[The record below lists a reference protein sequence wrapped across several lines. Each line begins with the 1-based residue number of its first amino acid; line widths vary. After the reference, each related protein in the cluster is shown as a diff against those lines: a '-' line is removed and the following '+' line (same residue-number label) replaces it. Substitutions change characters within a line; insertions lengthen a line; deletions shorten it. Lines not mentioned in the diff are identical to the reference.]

1 MNDNEGGKEMI
12 LACRQLHKA
21 YGIDVILEKI
31 TFHIEEREKAAIVGV
46 NGAGKTTLFKVLTGE
61 ISADGGEFYLKKDT
75 SLGYLAQN
83 FEINSDK
90 TIYDEMLSVFDK
102 IMQTEANLREME
114 NEMGGLSGQALADK
128 MEEYAALQHYFEE
141 HDGYSY
147 QSRLKGV
154 LKGLGFTE
162 SDWGRPMNQLSGG
175 QKTRVHLGKLLL
187 SKPDVLLLDEPT
199 NHLDIASIEW
209 LEDFLR
215 TYPGSV
221 LIISHDRYFLDR
233 IVTKVIEIE
242 NKKSYVYNGNYSF
255 YWQQKEINR
264 EIQQKAYD
272 MQQKEIKHQE
282 DVIRTLRQFN
292 REKSIKRAE
301 SREKV
306 LDKMERIDR
315 PDALPD
321 QMRLTLTPHLTSG
334 NDVLHAENLSKSYG
348 GQKIFQG
355 VSFDVKRSDKVA
367 IIGPNGVGKSTLFRM
382 LLKEVSSDSGLIRFG
397 TNVFV
402 GYYDQEQAK
411 LDESKTIF
419 EEISDS
425 YPTLTQGQIRN
436 MLAAF
441 VFTGDDVFK
450 PISALS
456 GGEKGRVSLAKI
468 MLSKANTL
476 MLDEPTNHL
485 DMFSKEVLESAINRY
500 EGTCIYISHD
510 RYFINKTAEKILEL
524 TPEGVILYNGNYDY
538 YLEKKAERARNE
550 AEKAL
555 QNAQKTTTA
564 APAQPISET
573 KNDWLKQKEQQAA
586 ERKLA
591 NKIKKIE
598 AEIEE
603 TENAIAKA
611 DEDMAA
617 CGTDFSKANEIFAE
631 KTKLEEKLEK
641 LFEEWEELNS

>member
-1 MNDNEGGKEMI
+1 MI

-21 YGIDVILEKI
+21 YGIDVFLEKI
-31 TFHIEEREKAAIVGV
+31 TFHIEDREKAAIVGV

-75 SLGYLAQN
+75 SVGYLAQN
-83 FEINSDK
+83 IHIESDK
-90 TIYDEMLSVFDK
+90 TIYEEMLSVFEK
-102 IMQTEANLREME
+102 IIQTEANLREME

-128 MEEYAALQHYFEE
+128 MEEYAALQHYFEQ

-147 QSRLKGV
+147 QSRMKGV

-162 SDWGRPMNQLSGG
+162 SDFNRPMNQLSGG

-321 QMRLTLTPHLTSG
+321 QMRLTLTPFLTSG

-524 TPEGVILYNGNYDY
+524 TPDGVILYNGNYDY

-550 AEKAL
+550 LEKAL
-555 QNAQKTTTA
+555 QNNQKATTA
-564 APAQPISET
+564 TPAQPISET

-591 NKIKKIE
+591 NKIKKVE

-617 CGTDFSKANEIFAE
+617 CGTDFSKANEIFSE

-641 LFEEWEELNS
+641 LYEEWEELHS

>member
-1 MNDNEGGKEMI
+1 MI

-61 ISADGGEFYLKKDT
+61 ISADGGEFYLKKDA

-83 FEINSDK
+83 IQIESNR
-90 TIYDEMLSVFDK
+90 TIYEEMLSVFEK
-102 IMQTEANLREME
+102 IIQTEANLRELE

-128 MEEYAALQHYFEE
+128 MEEYAALQHYFEQN
-141 HDGYSY
+141 DGYSY

-154 LKGLGFTE
+154 LKGLGFA
-162 SDWGRPMNQLSGG
+162 DNDFNRPMNQLSGG
-175 QKTRVHLGKLLL
+175 QKTRVHLAKLLL

-242 NKKSYVYNGNYSF
+242 NKKSTIYNGNYSF

-282 DVIRTLRQFN
+282 DVIRTLRSFN

-301 SREKV
+301 SREKA

-321 QMRLTLTPHLTSG
+321 QMRLTLTPFLTSG

-348 GQKIFQG
+348 GQKVFQN

-411 LDESKTIF
+411 LDETKTIF
-419 EEISDS
+419 QEISDS

-468 MLSKANTL
+468 MLSKANLL

-485 DMFSKEVLESAINRY
+485 DMFSKEVLESALNRY
-500 EGTCIYISHD
+500 EGTVIYISHD

-524 TPEGVILYNGNYDY
+524 TPDGVILYNGNYDY

-555 QNAQKTTTA
+555 QNPQKA
-564 APAQPISET
+564 AATPAQPISDT

-591 NKIKKIE
+591 NKIAKLEK
-598 AEIEE
+598 EIEE
-603 TENAIAKA
+603 TEAAIAKA

-617 CGTDFSKANEIFAE
+617 CGTDYSKANEIFAE
-631 KTKLEEKLEK
+631 KTKLEEKLEG
-641 LFEEWEELNS
+641 LYEEWEELNS

>member
-1 MNDNEGGKEMI
+1 MI

-75 SLGYLAQN
+75 SVGYLAQN

-102 IMQTEANLREME
+102 IMLTEANLREME

-141 HDGYSY
+141 NDGYSY

-162 SDWGRPMNQLSGG
+162 SDFNRPMNQLSGG

-264 EIQQKAYD
+264 EIQQKAYE

-334 NDVLHAENLSKSYG
+334 NDVLHAEDLSKSYG

-382 LLKEVSSDSGLIRFG
+382 LLKEVSTDSGLIRFG

-411 LDESKTIF
+411 LDETKTIF

-555 QNAQKTTTA
+555 QNPQKATTA

-598 AEIEE
+598 TEIEE

>member
-1 MNDNEGGKEMI
+1 MI
-12 LACRQLHKA
+12 LACRDLQKA
-21 YGIDVILEKI
+21 YGIDVILERI
-31 TFHIEEREKAAIVGV
+31 SFTLEEREKAAIVGV
-46 NGAGKTTLFKVLTGE
+46 NGAGKTTLFRILTGE
-61 ISADGGEFYLKKDT
+61 ISADGGEFYLKKET
-75 SLGYLAQN
+75 TTGYLAQN
-83 FEINSDK
+83 LQIDSGR
-90 TIYDEMLSVFDK
+90 TIYEEMLSVFEK
-102 IMQTEANLREME
+102 IIQTEANLREIE
-114 NEMGGLSGQALADK
+114 NEMGGLHGQALAEK
-128 MEEYAALQHYFEE
+128 MEEYAALQHYFEQN
-141 HDGYSY
+141 DGYGY

-154 LKGLGFTE
+154 LKGLGFAE
-162 SDWGRPMNQLSGG
+162 SEFSRPLSQLSGG
-175 QKTRVHLGKLLL
+175 QKTRVHLAKLLL
-187 SKPDVLLLDEPT
+187 SRPELLLLDEPT

-215 TYPGSV
+215 SYPGAV

-242 NKKSYVYNGNYSF
+242 HKKSVVYNGNYSA
-255 YWQQKEINR
+255 YWQQKEKNR
-264 EIQQKAYD
+264 EVQQKAYE

-282 DVIRTLRQFN
+282 DVIRTLRSFN

-306 LDKMERIDR
+306 LEKMERIDR
-315 PDALPD
+315 PEAAPE
-321 QMRLTLTPHLTSG
+321 QMRLTLTPFLTSG
-334 NDVLHAENLSKSYG
+334 NDVLHAEELSKSYG
-348 GQKIFQG
+348 GQTIFRH
-355 VSFDVKRSDKVA
+355 VSFDVKRSEKVA

-382 LLKEVSSDSGLIRFG
+382 LLKEIPSDSGLIRFG

-419 EEISDS
+419 QEIADT
-425 YPTLTQGQIRN
+425 YPTLTAGQIRN

-441 VFTGDDVFK
+441 VFMGDDVFK

-468 MLSKANTL
+468 MLSKANLL

-500 EGTCIYISHD
+500 EGTCVYISHD

-524 TPEGVILYNGNYDY
+524 TPEGVILYQGNYDY

-555 QNAQKTTTA
+555 LTPTPTATPQKA
-564 APAQPISET
+564 VSET

-586 ERKLA
+586 ERRLA
-591 NKIKKIE
+591 NKIAKVE
-598 AEIEE
+598 TQIEE
-603 TENAIAKA
+603 TEAAIAAA
-611 DEDMAA
+611 DEAMAA
-617 CGTDFSKANEIFAE
+617 CATDYAKAQEIYGE
-631 KTKLEEKLEK
+631 KTALEERLEG
-641 LFEEWEELNS
+641 LYAEWEALHE

>member
-1 MNDNEGGKEMI
+1 MI

-75 SLGYLAQN
+75 SVGYLAQN
-83 FEINSDK
+83 IHIDSDR
-90 TIYDEMLSVFDK
+90 TIYEEMLSVFEK
-102 IMQTEANLREME
+102 VIQTETNLREME

-128 MEEYAALQHYFEE
+128 MEEYSRLQHSFEE
-141 HDGYSY
+141 NDGYSY

-162 SDWGRPMNQLSGG
+162 SDFNRPMNQLSGG

-321 QMRLTLTPHLTSG
+321 QMRLNLTPHLTSG
-334 NDVLHAENLSKSYG
+334 NDVLHAEDLSKSYG
-348 GQKIFQG
+348 GQKIFQN

-402 GYYDQEQAK
+402 GYYDQEQTK

-524 TPEGVILYNGNYDY
+524 TPDGVILYNGNYDY

-550 AEKAL
+550 AEQAL
-555 QNAQKTTTA
+555 QNPQSGTA
-564 APAQPISET
+564 AASAQPISET

-631 KTKLEEKLEK
+631 KTKLEEKLEA
-641 LFEEWEELNS
+641 LFEEWEELHS

>member
-1 MNDNEGGKEMI
+1 MI

-21 YGIDVILEKI
+21 YGIDMILEKI

-61 ISADGGEFYLKKDT
+61 ISADGGEFYLKKDA

-83 FEINSDK
+83 IQIESDR
-90 TIYDEMLSVFDK
+90 TIYEEMLSVFEK
-102 IMQTEANLREME
+102 IIQTEANLRELE
-114 NEMGGLSGQALADK
+114 NEMGGLNGQALADK
-128 MEEYAALQHYFEE
+128 MEEYAALQHYFEQN
-141 HDGYSY
+141 DGYSY

-154 LKGLGFTE
+154 LKGLGFA
-162 SDWGRPMNQLSGG
+162 DNDFNRPMNQLSGG
-175 QKTRVHLGKLLL
+175 QKTRVHLAKLLL

-242 NKKSYVYNGNYSF
+242 NKKSTVYNGNYSF

-282 DVIRTLRQFN
+282 DVIRTLRSFN

-301 SREKV
+301 SREKA

-321 QMRLTLTPHLTSG
+321 QMRLTLTPFLTSG

-348 GQKIFQG
+348 GQKVFQN

-382 LLKEVSSDSGLIRFG
+382 LLREVSSDSGLIRFG

-411 LDESKTIF
+411 LDETKTIF
-419 EEISDS
+419 QEISDA

-468 MLSKANTL
+468 MLSKANLL

-485 DMFSKEVLESAINRY
+485 DMFSKEVLESALNRY
-500 EGTCIYISHD
+500 EGTVIYISHD

-555 QNAQKTTTA
+555 QNPQKATS
-564 APAQPISET
+564 APAQPISDT

-591 NKIKKIE
+591 NKIAKLEK
-598 AEIEE
+598 EIEE
-603 TENAIAKA
+603 TETAIAKA

-617 CGTDFSKANEIFAE
+617 CGTDYSKANEIFAK
-631 KTKLEEKLEK
+631 KTKLEEKLED
-641 LFEEWEELNS
+641 LYEQWEELNM

>member
-1 MNDNEGGKEMI
+1 MI

-75 SLGYLAQN
+75 SVGYLAQN
-83 FEINSDK
+83 IHIESDK
-90 TIYDEMLSVFDK
+90 TIYEEMLSVFEK
-102 IMQTEANLREME
+102 IIQTEANLREME

-128 MEEYAALQHYFEE
+128 MEEYAALQHYFEQ

-147 QSRLKGV
+147 QSRMKGV

-162 SDWGRPMNQLSGG
+162 SDFNRPINQLSGG

-321 QMRLTLTPHLTSG
+321 QMRLTLTPFLTSG

-524 TPEGVILYNGNYDY
+524 TPDGVILYNGNYDY

-550 AEKAL
+550 LEKAL
-555 QNAQKTTTA
+555 QNNQKATTA
-564 APAQPISET
+564 TPAQPISET

-591 NKIKKIE
+591 NKIKKVE

-617 CGTDFSKANEIFAE
+617 CGTDFSKANEIFSE
-631 KTKLEEKLEK
+631 KTKLEEKLEA
-641 LFEEWEELNS
+641 LYEEWEELHS

>member
-1 MNDNEGGKEMI
+1 MI

-175 QKTRVHLGKLLL
+175 QKTRVLLL

-555 QNAQKTTTA
+555 QNAQKATTV

>member
-1 MNDNEGGKEMI
+1 MI

-46 NGAGKTTLFKVLTGE
+46 NGAGKTTLFKILTGE
-61 ISADGGEFYLKKDT
+61 IAADGGEFYLKKDT

-83 FEINSDK
+83 FETNSER
-90 TIYDEMLSVFDK
+90 TIYEEMLSVFEK
-102 IMQTEANLREME
+102 IIQIEANLREME

-128 MEEYAALQHYFEE
+128 MEEYAALQHEFEAK
-141 HDGYSY
+141 DGYSY

-154 LKGLGFTE
+154 LKGLGFSE
-162 SDWGRPMNQLSGG
+162 AEFNRPMNQLSGG

-187 SKPDVLLLDEPT
+187 SRPDVLLLDEPT

-215 TYPGSV
+215 GYPGSV

-242 NKKSYVYNGNYSF
+242 NKKSSVYNGNYSF

-272 MQQKEIKHQE
+272 MQQKEIRHQE

-301 SREKV
+301 SREKA

-321 QMRLTLTPHLTSG
+321 QMRLTLTPFLTSG
-334 NDVLHAENLSKSYG
+334 NDVLHAENLSKSYSG
-348 GQKIFQG
+348 HKIFQG

-419 EEISDS
+419 EEIADT

-524 TPEGVILYNGNYDY
+524 TPDGVVLYNGNYDY

-555 QNAQKTTTA
+555 QNPQKATVST
-564 APAQPISET
+564 QPISDT

-591 NKIKKIE
+591 NKIAKLEK
-598 AEIEE
+598 EIEE
-603 TENAIAKA
+603 TETAITKA

-617 CGTDFSKANEIFAE
+617 CGTDYSKANDIFAE
-631 KTKLEEKLEK
+631 KTKLEEKLE
-641 LFEEWEELNS
+641 LLYAEWEELNS

>member
-555 QNAQKTTTA
+555 QNAQKATTV

-641 LFEEWEELNS
+641 LFEEWEELHS

>member
-1 MNDNEGGKEMI
+1 MI
-12 LACRQLHKA
+12 LACRDLQKA
-21 YGIDVILEKI
+21 YGIDVILERI
-31 TFHIEEREKAAIVGV
+31 SFTLEEREKAAIVGV
-46 NGAGKTTLFKVLTGE
+46 NGAGKTTLFRILTGE
-61 ISADGGEFYLKKDT
+61 ISADGGEFYLKKET
-75 SLGYLAQN
+75 TTGYLAQN
-83 FEINSDK
+83 LQIDSGR
-90 TIYDEMLSVFDK
+90 TIYEEMLSVFEK
-102 IMQTEANLREME
+102 IIQTEANLREIE
-114 NEMGGLSGQALADK
+114 NEMGGLHGQALAEK
-128 MEEYAALQHYFEE
+128 MEEYAALQHYFEQN
-141 HDGYSY
+141 DGYGY

-154 LKGLGFTE
+154 LKGLGFAE
-162 SDWGRPMNQLSGG
+162 SEFSRPLSQLSGG
-175 QKTRVHLGKLLL
+175 QKTRVHLAKLLL
-187 SKPDVLLLDEPT
+187 SRPELLLLDEPT

-215 TYPGSV
+215 SYPGAV

-242 NKKSYVYNGNYSF
+242 HKKSVVYNGNYSA
-255 YWQQKEINR
+255 YWQQKEKNR
-264 EIQQKAYD
+264 EVQQKAYE

-282 DVIRTLRQFN
+282 DVIRTLRSFN

-306 LDKMERIDR
+306 LEKMERIDR
-315 PDALPD
+315 PEAAPE
-321 QMRLTLTPHLTSG
+321 QMRLTLTPFLTSG
-334 NDVLHAENLSKSYG
+334 NDVLHAEDLSKSYG
-348 GQKIFQG
+348 GQTIFRH
-355 VSFDVKRSDKVA
+355 VSFDVKRSEKVA

-382 LLKEVSSDSGLIRFG
+382 LLKEIPSDSGLIRFG

-411 LDESKTIF
+411 LDEKKTIF
-419 EEISDS
+419 QEIADT
-425 YPTLTQGQIRN
+425 YPTLTAGQIRN

-441 VFTGDDVFK
+441 VFMGDDVFK

-468 MLSKANTL
+468 MLSKANLL

-524 TPEGVILYNGNYDY
+524 TPEGVILYQGNYDY

-555 QNAQKTTTA
+555 LTPTPTA
-564 APAQPISET
+564 APQKAVSET

-586 ERKLA
+586 ERRLA
-591 NKIKKIE
+591 NKIAKVE
-598 AEIEE
+598 AQIEE
-603 TENAIAKA
+603 TEAAIAAA
-611 DEDMAA
+611 DEAMAA
-617 CGTDFSKANEIFAE
+617 CATDYAKAQEIYGE
-631 KTKLEEKLEK
+631 KTALEEKLEG
-641 LFEEWEELNS
+641 LYAEWEALHE

>member
-1 MNDNEGGKEMI
+1 MI
-12 LACRQLHKA
+12 LACRQLHKS
-21 YGIDVILEKI
+21 YGIDVVLEKI

-46 NGAGKTTLFKVLTGE
+46 NGAGKTTLFKILTGE
-61 ISADGGEFYLKKDT
+61 LAADGGEFYLKKDT
-75 SLGYLAQN
+75 SVGYLAQN

-90 TIYDEMLSVFDK
+90 TIYEEMLSVFEK
-102 IMQTEANLREME
+102 IIQTEANLREME

-128 MEEYAALQHYFEE
+128 MEEYSALQHYFEAN
-141 HDGYSY
+141 DGYSY

-154 LKGLGFTE
+154 LKGLGFA
-162 SDWGRPMNQLSGG
+162 DNDFNRPMNQLSGG
-175 QKTRVHLGKLLL
+175 QKTRVHLAKLLL

-321 QMRLTLTPHLTSG
+321 QMRLTLTPFLTSG
-334 NDVLHAENLSKSYG
+334 NDVLHAEDLSKSYG

-425 YPTLTQGQIRN
+425 FPTLTQGQIRN

-456 GGEKGRVSLAKI
+456 GGEKGRVSLAKN
-468 MLSKANTL
+468 MLSKANLL

-485 DMFSKEVLESAINRY
+485 DMFSKEVLESALNRY

-524 TPEGVILYNGNYDY
+524 TPDGVILYNGNYDY

-550 AEKAL
+550 LEKAL
-555 QNAQKTTTA
+555 QNPQKTTATA

-641 LFEEWEELNS
+641 LFEEWEELHS

>member
-1 MNDNEGGKEMI
+1 
-12 LACRQLHKA
+12 
-21 YGIDVILEKI
+21 
-31 TFHIEEREKAAIVGV
+31 
-46 NGAGKTTLFKVLTGE
+46 
-61 ISADGGEFYLKKDT
+61 
-75 SLGYLAQN
+75 
-83 FEINSDK
+83 
-90 TIYDEMLSVFDK
+90 MLSVFDK
-102 IMQTEANLREME
+102 IMLTEANLREME

-141 HDGYSY
+141 NDGYSY

-162 SDWGRPMNQLSGG
+162 SDFNRPMNQLSGG

-264 EIQQKAYD
+264 EIQQKAYE

-334 NDVLHAENLSKSYG
+334 NDVLHAEDLSKSYG

-382 LLKEVSSDSGLIRFG
+382 LLKEVSTDSGLIRFG

-411 LDESKTIF
+411 LDETKTIF

-524 TPEGVILYNGNYDY
+524 TPNGVILYNGNYDY
-538 YLEKKAERARNE
+538 YLEKKAERAHNE

-555 QNAQKTTTA
+555 QNPQKATTA

-598 AEIEE
+598 TEIEE

>member
-1 MNDNEGGKEMI
+1 MI

-61 ISADGGEFYLKKDT
+61 NSADGGEFYLKKDT
-75 SLGYLAQN
+75 SVGYLAQN
-83 FEINSDK
+83 IHIESDK
-90 TIYDEMLSVFDK
+90 TIYEEMLSVFEK
-102 IMQTEANLREME
+102 IIQTEANLREME

-128 MEEYAALQHYFEE
+128 MEEYAALQHYFEQ

-147 QSRLKGV
+147 QSRMKGV

-162 SDWGRPMNQLSGG
+162 SDFNRPMNQLSGG

-306 LDKMERIDR
+306 LDKRERIDR

-321 QMRLTLTPHLTSG
+321 QMRLTLTPFLTSG

-382 LLKEVSSDSGLIRFG
+382 LLKEVSADSGLIRFG

-524 TPEGVILYNGNYDY
+524 TPDGVILYNGNYDY

-550 AEKAL
+550 LEKAL
-555 QNAQKTTTA
+555 QNNQKATTA
-564 APAQPISET
+564 TPAQPISET

-591 NKIKKIE
+591 NKIKKVE

-617 CGTDFSKANEIFAE
+617 CGTDFSKANEIFSE

-641 LFEEWEELNS
+641 LYEEWEELHS